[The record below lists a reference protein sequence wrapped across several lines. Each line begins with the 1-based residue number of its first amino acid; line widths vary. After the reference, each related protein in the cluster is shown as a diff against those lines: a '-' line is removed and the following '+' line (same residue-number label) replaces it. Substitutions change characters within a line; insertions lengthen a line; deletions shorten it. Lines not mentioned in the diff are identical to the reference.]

1 MGAHQRM
8 ARQEARW
15 VLDSQVHVA
24 NGGPFSGLVQGKFY
38 FPARKQGVCCG
49 GMQKAQGDGPCL
61 SSN

>member
-24 NGGPFSGLVQGKFY
+24 NGGPFRASYKGNFISPPGSKES
-38 FPARKQGVCCG
+38 AAEACRRHKE
-49 GMQKAQGDGPCL
+49 AAHA
-61 SSN
+61 